1 MISMVYF
8 FYIFLKCKFNKCV
21 LKIVVCP
28 YVLQERKVWQ
38 MDKLKTKDEFKEI
51 LQYFPKELANLLD
64 KIPKNVTVE
73 TQEIRLRSD
82 KPIVINCTNKSY
94 FITKFGVP
102 TACADANLL
111 IINQNEILET
121 FNNMCNYSVYSYQSE
136 IRNGFITI
144 KGGHRVGICGTAVI
158 NNYDIVGVKDISS
171 INIRIARQV
180 YLEDLNLIRKIDAGN
195 SGVLLVGPPS
205 CGKTTMLRDIARV
218 LSNGILGCMKKVV
231 IVDERGE
238 ISSMFLG
245 SSQNDLGLCDV
256 LNLYPKGEGII
267 QAIRTLSPEVIICD
281 ELGSNKDISALKE
294 GLNAGVSIIASM
306 HAKNIAEFIRRK
318 SAQELM
324 ATGAFKKIV
333 MMKNREVPGY
343 IEKIYEEEEINAEID
358 RINNDCIIRN
368 SNRIYGIA

>member
-1 MISMVYF
+1 
-8 FYIFLKCKFNKCV
+8 
-21 LKIVVCP
+21 
-28 YVLQERKVWQ
+28 

-94 FITKFGVP
+94 FITKSGVP

-136 IRNGFITI
+136 IKNGFITI

-294 GLNAGVSIIASM
+294 GLNAGVSIIASI

-333 MMKNREVPGY
+333 MMKNREVPGH

-358 RINNDCIIRN
+358 RINNDYIIRN